1 MFEWKISAKVTEC
14 QGLAVRKS
22 AEYSLLLGLGL
33 PLLTQT
39 INSQILLR

>member
-1 MFEWKISAKVTEC
+1 MFDWKISAKVTEC
-14 QGLAVRKS
+14 QGLTTHKS

-39 INSQILLR
+39 IDSQIPLR